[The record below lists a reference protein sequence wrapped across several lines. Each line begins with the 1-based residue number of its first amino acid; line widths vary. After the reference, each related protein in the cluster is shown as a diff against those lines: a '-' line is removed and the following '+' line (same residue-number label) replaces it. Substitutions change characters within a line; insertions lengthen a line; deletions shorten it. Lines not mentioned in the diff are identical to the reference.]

1 MTVKELVKELSKQIN
16 ANPSL
21 SDAEVLVLN
30 RKGDFTKASFLIE
43 QEDIELFPS
52 EELVKNCFILE

>member
-1 MTVKELVKELSKQIN
+1 MTVKELINELSKQIN

-21 SDAEVLVLN
+21 SDAEILVLN
-30 RKGDFTKASFLIE
+30 RKGDYTKASSLIE

-52 EELVKNCFILE
+52 EEMVPNCFILE

>member
-52 EELVKNCFILE
+52 EELVKSCFILE